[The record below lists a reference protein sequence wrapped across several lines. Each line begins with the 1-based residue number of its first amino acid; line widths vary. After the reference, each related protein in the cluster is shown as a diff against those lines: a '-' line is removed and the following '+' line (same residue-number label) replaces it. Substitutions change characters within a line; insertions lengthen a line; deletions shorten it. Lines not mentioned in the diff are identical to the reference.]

1 MALALLPLFELD
13 ELDIFHF
20 VFVILVETVDFVHD
34 EVELLYVKVPVTV
47 TDHCTPP
54 EEFL

>member
-13 ELDIFHF
+13 ELDIFQF